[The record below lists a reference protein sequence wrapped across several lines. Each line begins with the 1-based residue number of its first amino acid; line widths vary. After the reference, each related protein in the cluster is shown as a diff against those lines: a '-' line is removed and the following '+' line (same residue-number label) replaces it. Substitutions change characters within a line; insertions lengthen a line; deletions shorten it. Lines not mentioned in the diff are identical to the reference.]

1 MVVLHVSP
9 HPDDECMGAPA
20 TLLALRD
27 AGARIVNYACGLG
40 RPADH
45 ERRRAELVEACRRG
59 GLELRIADPPLALS
73 RGDDLVAAERE
84 LTSRLASL
92 CRALHPAIVV
102 SSSPHDGHHAH
113 ELVGRAVRDAL
124 AGSGTAWWMWGIWA
138 DLPFPTLL
146 TAFDAATCAAHLTP
160 AVCAFTTSSCWLM
173 ACCHFCAAPIWKPV
187 RSPTLRLM
195 TRNGPPPQ
203 RPLKS
208 FLSIADSMSTNGITI
223 SRLGEAWA
231 KRNDSVVS
239 SNVPLPPAPKARLL
253 FKKLA
258 ALGPKI
264 KFKWLFFHLLIAS
277 RRRRFTS
284 RVTRNVASSNATTA
298 ATSEP
303 AKIKIG

>member
-146 TAFDAATCAAHLTP
+146 TAFDAERLEELQHVLAAH
-160 AVCAFTTSSCWLM
+160 A
-173 ACCHFCAAPIWKPV
+173 
-187 RSPTLRLM
+187 
-195 TRNGPPPQ
+195 
-203 RPLKS
+203 
-208 FLSIADSMSTNGITI
+208 
-223 SRLGEAWA
+223 GEQA
-231 KRNDSVVS
+231 RIDV
-239 SNVPLPPAPKARLL
+239 ARLL
-253 FKKLA
+253 RARAEATASLA
-258 ALGPKI
+258 TERVFGSGETSDPELAYAELLCEAIPGERGWRLGTPRRLDPKAPLCSPSGSGSDPI
-264 KFKWLFFHLLIAS
+264 GPRQIGWWLEAESVHHRFRRIS
-277 RRRRFTS
+277 R
-284 RVTRNVASSNATTA
+284 
-298 ATSEP
+298 
-303 AKIKIG
+303 